1 MLGLLVSLAPVA
13 FLVPLVLL
21 ELLVPEDWLVN
32 PVQLAPKERLVTRV
46 SLVLL
51 ELKALLVPVV
61 KKEREG
67 PLVNLDL
74 QALQGLQG

>member
-1 MLGLLVSLAPVA
+1 MFFYSYSFLLNR
-13 FLVPLVLL
+13 VLL
-21 ELLVPEDWLVN
+21 E
-32 PVQLAPKERLVTRV
+32 PKV
-46 SLVLL
+46 
-51 ELKALLVPVV
+51 LLVPVV